1 MDFILQ
7 DENKTKSFTTK
18 QKIDFFFVKGLL
30 KVEGLN
36 DWYFFLLVDNKCV
49 TKVCWLKY
57 VWFNKNL
64 LNLLNKV
71 YLINSLNIVWGI
83 F

>member
-36 DWYFFLLVDNKCV
+36 D
-49 TKVCWLKY
+49 
-57 VWFNKNL
+57 
-64 LNLLNKV
+64 
-71 YLINSLNIVWGI
+71 
-83 F
+83 